1 MTTELIS
8 RDVTAADPGT
18 GGAPRGSEIDLTIVT
33 MQFEAPDPAAVV
45 GPLANYVVM
54 TRREPGCRNVDLCA
68 SAGSPGR
75 FLVIEKW
82 ESPDH
87 HRRHLEAAVTAE
99 LAQACAGL
107 LSGTPTVELWD
118 GASAHDLR

>member
-1 MTTELIS
+1 M
-8 RDVTAADPGT
+8 TAAESGAGGPPG
-18 GGAPRGSEIDLTIVT
+18 ASDVDLTIVT

-45 GPLANYVVM
+45 GPLAHYVVM

-68 SAGSPGR
+68 SAGRPGR

-82 ESPDH
+82 ESPAH

-99 LAQACAGL
+99 LAQSCAGL
-107 LSGTPTVELWD
+107 LAGAPTVELWD